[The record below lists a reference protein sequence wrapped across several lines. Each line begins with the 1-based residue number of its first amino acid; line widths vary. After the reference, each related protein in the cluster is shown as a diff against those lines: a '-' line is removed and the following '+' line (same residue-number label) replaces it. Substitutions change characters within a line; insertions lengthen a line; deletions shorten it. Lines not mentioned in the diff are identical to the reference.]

1 MKKKLNADLA
11 SVNENLYDDLFI
23 QKLETRLE
31 TDPLG
36 VGGLVD
42 IIDSGNIDTR
52 KWCVVDGDCPELGCV
67 IDWN

>member
-1 MKKKLNADLA
+1 MKKNLNADLA

-36 VGGLVD
+36 VGGLVGL
-42 IIDSGNIDTR
+42 IDGSDAGLR
-52 KWCVVDGDCPELGCV
+52 GDC
-67 IDWN
+67 DRWNFEICIGENNG